1 MSKRIKAIKCP
12 HCGSTKV
19 KETRPDY
26 YQCEACSTDF
36 FLDSDDININ
46 HHYIAPNDDP
56 FQINKTKFLLMVFGI
71 ACLILLPTVIVKCLS
86 SSTPSSSSGLFS
98 STPKEE
104 EERFTTEPIKPFV
117 AKDGR
122 AVMAVFGT
130 IKKGDYRNEKTDY
143 LMRVFDIKKDKK
155 IKELHLPVDKLNDVQ
170 SRTFNNGWINV
181 VINKSTWYTIDPSSF
196 ELKEMTTY
204 KTIPELQDGFASIE
218 LIDQSGDSEGFK
230 VMTNLGK
237 ERYYLPLIGKV
248 YTDRELYEACEAKL
262 PNPTIETAF
271 SFSKPTTEYP
281 EQQIQLVKYTHYV
294 QEGYPKTDYWS
305 FGWCRDFG
313 GKSGIFFG
321 NAGSVK
327 AFISTYSRQVA
338 RLINYSDFTPDAIYF
353 SPKVIWFDKS
363 QLFIRYKP
371 TAKEDAEYIYQLLDA
386 NTAQRKWSIKAPA
399 ELDDDYIHYCVRS
412 PEGFLIS
419 NYRCVWFLGNNGK
432 TITVKKF

>member
-1 MSKRIKAIKCP
+1 MSKRIKVIKCP

-46 HHYIAPNDDP
+46 HHYIAPKDDP
-56 FQINKTKFLLMVFGI
+56 FQINKTKFLLMVVGI
-71 ACLILLPTVIVKCLS
+71 ACLIFLPTVFIKCLS
-86 SSTPSSSSGLFS
+86 SSTSSSSPGLFT
-98 STPKEE
+98 STPEE
-104 EERFTTEPIKPFV
+104 EERFNTEHIMPFV

-122 AVMAVFGT
+122 AVVAVFGT

-196 ELKEMTTY
+196 ELKEMTLY
-204 KTIPELQDGFASIE
+204 KSIPELQNGFASIE
-218 LIDQSGDSEGFK
+218 LIDQYGDSEGFK

-248 YTDRELYEACEAKL
+248 YTKEEHYEACEAKL

-412 PEGFLIS
+412 SEGFLIS